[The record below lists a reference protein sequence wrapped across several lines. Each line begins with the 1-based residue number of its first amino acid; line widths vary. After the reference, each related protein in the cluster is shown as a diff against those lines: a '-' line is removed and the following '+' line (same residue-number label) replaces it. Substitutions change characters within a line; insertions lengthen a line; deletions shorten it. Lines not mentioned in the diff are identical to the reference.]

1 MNKSLITNLTTLFIT
16 IYGSFSPFYS
26 AEIFMAGLFG
36 LSGGLTNWLAIHM
49 LFEKVPFL
57 FGSGVIP
64 SRFNE
69 FKEGIRSLIM
79 HEFFSSKN
87 FEKVSDDNNIVLEN
101 FLNNINYDDIF
112 SKLVEAIKESSLGTM
127 LQMVGGEKALE
138 PLKDP
143 LKKKIKE
150 SIDELLS
157 KNLQGDQGFRDKLQ
171 NQIQLIID
179 SRLAELTPEQVKIIV
194 KDIIHKHLGWLVVWG
209 GVIGVLIGLILSFL
223 GNLS

>member
-16 IYGSFSPFYS
+16 IYGSFSPIYS

-64 SRFNE
+64 SRFKE

-87 FEKVSDDNNIVLEN
+87 FKKIPDDNNFVLDN

-112 SKLVEAIKESSLGTM
+112 SKLVDAIKESSLGTM

-150 SIDELLS
+150 SIDELLI
-157 KNLQGDQGFRDKLQ
+157 KNIQSDQSLRDKFQ
-171 NQIQLIID
+171 NEIELIVD
-179 SRLAELTPEQVKIIV
+179 SRLAELTPEHVKIIV
-194 KDIIHKHLGWLVVWG
+194 KDMIHKHLGWLVVWG

>member
-16 IYGSFSPFYS
+16 IYGSFSPIYS

-64 SRFNE
+64 SRFKE

-87 FEKVSDDNNIVLEN
+87 FKKIPDDNNFVLDN

-112 SKLVEAIKESSLGTM
+112 SKLVDAIKESSLGTM

-150 SIDELLS
+150 SIDELLI
-157 KNLQGDQGFRDKLQ
+157 KNLQSDQSLRDKFQ
-171 NQIQLIID
+171 NEIELIVD
-179 SRLAELTPEQVKIIV
+179 SRLAELTPEHVKIIV
-194 KDIIHKHLGWLVVWG
+194 KDMIHKHLGWLVVWG

>member
-16 IYGSFSPFYS
+16 IYGSFSPIYS

-64 SRFNE
+64 SRFKE

-87 FEKVSDDNNIVLEN
+87 FEKIPDDNNFVLDN

-112 SKLVEAIKESSLGTM
+112 SKLVDAIKESSLGTM

-150 SIDELLS
+150 SIDELLI
-157 KNLQGDQGFRDKLQ
+157 KNLQSDQSLRDKFQ
-171 NQIQLIID
+171 NEIELIVD
-179 SRLAELTPEQVKIIV
+179 SRLAELTPEHVKIIV
-194 KDIIHKHLGWLVVWG
+194 KDMIHKHLGWLVVWG